1 MGTLSM
7 GLHMATSRTHI
18 ILPSDVLQEIDA
30 LVGKRGRSAFL
41 AEIARQE
48 VRRRRLLAFLD
59 RREPAW
65 KSKDHPELKGEPRLG
80 FQRCG
85 EKRNERA
92 ARESDDRP
100 A

>member
-1 MGTLSM
+1 
-7 GLHMATSRTHI
+7 MATSRTHI
-18 ILPSDVLQEIDA
+18 VLPSDILRDIDT

-65 KSKDHPELKGEPRLG
+65 KSKDHPELKKGAAAWVSKMRKE
-80 FQRCG
+80 
-85 EKRNERA
+85 EERA
-92 ARESDDRP
+92 RRARTR
-100 A
+100 

>member
-1 MGTLSM
+1 
-7 GLHMATSRTHI
+7 MATSRTHI
-18 ILPSDVLQEIDA
+18 VLPSDVLREIDA

-65 KSKDHPELKGEPRLG
+65 QAKDHPELKKGAAAWVSKMRRE
-80 FQRCG
+80 
-85 EKRNERA
+85 EERA
-92 ARESDDRP
+92 RRARTR
-100 A
+100 